1 MQIRDFQ
8 NKVFIS
14 YSPGLELSCGGF
26 ADNLRIDGF
35 VALG

>member
-14 YSPGLELSCGGF
+14 YSPGFELSCGGF